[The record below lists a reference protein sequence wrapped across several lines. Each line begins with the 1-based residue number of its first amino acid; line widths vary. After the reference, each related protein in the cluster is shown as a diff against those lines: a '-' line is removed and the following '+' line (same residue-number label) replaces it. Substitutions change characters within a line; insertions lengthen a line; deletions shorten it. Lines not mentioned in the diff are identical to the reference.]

1 MLFAYSDANMS
12 QSQPDAALIDD
23 PESWV
28 DHFGDFLYRFAL
40 SRVKDP
46 AVAEDLVQET
56 FLSALRGREGFKGHS
71 ELKTWLTAI
80 LKHKIVDYIRKK
92 IREPSTDTIEALT
105 DVADTD
111 FDNRGEW
118 QLQPSKWAVNPGKIY
133 EQKEFLDLLY
143 RCLAELPQRLAEA
156 FMLREIDGL
165 STAEVCK
172 VLDITSTNS
181 WVMLYRARMSLRRCL
196 ENKWLGEEP

>member
-1 MLFAYSDANMS
+1 MS

-71 ELKTWLTAI
+71 EKSI
-80 LKHKIVDYIRKK
+80 LV
-92 IREPSTDTIEALT
+92 
-105 DVADTD
+105 
-111 FDNRGEW
+111 W
-118 QLQPSKWAVNPGKIY
+118 
-133 EQKEFLDLLY
+133 
-143 RCLAELPQRLAEA
+143 
-156 FMLREIDGL
+156 
-165 STAEVCK
+165 
-172 VLDITSTNS
+172 
-181 WVMLYRARMSLRRCL
+181 
-196 ENKWLGEEP
+196 